1 MASKYENSSQQLYIN
16 TENGFGSIGDQVDRW
31 KVDLNTSPFENND
44 NTILRA
50 SVTQFNMT
58 KNFYN
63 INETNDALRVTW
75 EHYVSP
81 GSITVNDLDTVVH
94 ITNGDYTT
102 HDQLVM
108 AMFNAVAPAL
118 NTAIAGSSVTFL
130 TDNPEASMPVT
141 HRNYPLQSRDD
152 SAGRLYSLEPPDS
165 LWFQGSFT
173 AIAASNNN
181 PLTTFRFNNLPVI
194 QCLSIATNEALFIR
208 NNYEDTPDV
217 TALEPI
223 DSYNDSYIL
232 FGGRRIE
239 TYEDVAVAYP
249 TTQSFSVKATEH
261 VLYLQNWF
269 PMNNKLNT
277 CPYLY
282 LRSRNSRTQASS
294 NLEEKATPHNHTM
307 VNSSIL
313 AKIPRFIDRDGSV
326 SYTLENSPYFTNI
339 TQHNLNSIEFE
350 LTDAKGRSIPE
361 ALTSQSIASLNA
373 EALPDGLK
381 QNKDSNLFVDMV
393 ILVEKFAFQG
403 QNNLTGYPSAP
414 PPIDTTRF
422 SNNPNMTINPNLCI

>member
-16 TENGFGSIGDQVDRW
+16 TESGFGSIGDQVNRW

-50 SVTQFNMT
+50 SVSQFNMT

-63 INETNDALRVTW
+63 INETNDAFRITW
-75 EHYVSP
+75 EHFVSP
-81 GSITVNDLDTVVH
+81 GSITVNDLDVIVH
-94 ITNGDYTT
+94 IINGDYTT

-108 AMFNAVAPAL
+108 ALFNAIAPAL
-118 NTAIAGSSVTFL
+118 NSAISGATTVTFA
-130 TDNPEASMPVT
+130 TSNAEASMPAT
-141 HRNYPLQSRDD
+141 HRNYALQSRDD
-152 SAGRLYSLEPPDS
+152 SAGRLYTLEPPDS

-173 AIAASNNN
+173 ASDDK
-181 PLTTFRFNNLPVI
+181 FRFTNLPVI
-194 QCLSIATNEALFIR
+194 QCLSVATNEALFTR
-208 NNYEDTPDV
+208 SNYEEAPV
-217 TALEPI
+217 VSLLEPI

-239 TYEDVAVAYP
+239 TYEDVADGYP
-249 TTQSFSVKATEH
+249 TTQSFSVKSTDH
-261 VLYLQNWF
+261 FLYLQNWF

-313 AKIPRFIDRDGSV
+313 AKIPRFVDRDGGV

-361 ALTSQSIASLNA
+361 ALTSQAISSLNA
-373 EALPDGLK
+373 QPVPDGVK
-381 QNKDSNLFVDMV
+381 QNKDSNSFVDMV
-393 ILVEKFAFQG
+393 ILVEKFAFQS
-403 QNNLTGYPSAP
+403 QNNLAGYPSAP
-414 PPIDTTRF
+414 PPIDTNRF
-422 SNNPNMTINPNLCI
+422 SNNPNMSINPNLCI